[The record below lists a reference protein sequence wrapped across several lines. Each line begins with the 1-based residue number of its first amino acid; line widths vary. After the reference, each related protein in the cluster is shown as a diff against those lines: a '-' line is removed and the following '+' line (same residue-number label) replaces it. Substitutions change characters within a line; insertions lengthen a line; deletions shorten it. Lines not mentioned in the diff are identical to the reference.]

1 MFENN
6 TLYNTKLLSDFK
18 YSLFTAIPSTLK
30 YQTLVNRLISSVI
43 NRQRV
48 EAFIK
53 EFSTFHT
60 RYYESETGEQSQKWL
75 LTQVQ
80 ASLQNYSGVSSVR
93 EFDHG
98 YRQNSIIA
106 TIEGSDPTLK
116 SEVVVLGAH
125 QDSLNLR
132 GSTLR
137 APGKAKFA

>member
-1 MFENN
+1 M
-6 TLYNTKLLSDFK
+6 
-18 YSLFTAIPSTLK
+18 
-30 YQTLVNRLISSVI
+30 I

-106 TIEGSDPTLK
+106 AIEGSDPTLK
-116 SEVVVLGAH
+116 SEVAVLGAH